1 MLKITNLSVSFSKKN
16 ILKNINLNVKTGEI
30 VGLIGNNGTG
40 KTTLMKAILGLINYN
55 GKIEFQGSTTFQK
68 NSVEMQR
75 IGMLLQEDTYLN
87 LNAIQTLR
95 MIDILNNASFKEN
108 YTSILDEYNLPYK
121 RKVKNF
127 SFGMKQR
134 LRLAIVLNYPYDLLI
149 LDEPYVGLDPIGVL
163 KLQERLIDLRNQG
176 VTIIIS
182 SHQLSEIDGMCDR
195 FVYLSDGKLT
205 ETKKLISKKIILTYE
220 TFDSLEQIKNRKGV
234 IINNNELILNND
246 TELLYEV
253 LSKFKKEEMKKID
266 LKINQYIE

>member
-16 ILKNINLNVKTGEI
+16 ILKNINLNVKKGEI

-40 KTTLMKAILGLINYN
+40 KTTLMKAILGLIKYN
-55 GKIEFQGSTTFQK
+55 GEIEFQGSTNFQK
-68 NSVEMQR
+68 NSFEMQR

-87 LNAIQTLR
+87 LNALQTLT
-95 MIDILNNASFKEN
+95 MIEILNNMSFKEN
-108 YTSILDEYNLPYK
+108 YVNILDGYSLPYK
-121 RKVKNF
+121 RKVKEF

-149 LDEPYVGLDPIGVL
+149 LDEPYVGLDPLGVL
-163 KLQERLIDLRNQG
+163 KLQEKLLDLKNNG
-176 VTIIIS
+176 VSVIIS

-205 ETKKLISKKIILTYE
+205 ETEKLISKKIILN
-220 TFDSLEQIKNRKGV
+220 FDSFDNLERIKNVTGV
-234 IINNNELILNND
+234 NINNKELILNNN
-246 TELLYEV
+246 TELLYDV
-253 LSKFKKEEMKKID
+253 LSMFKKEEMKKIE